1 MINYTPNLWLFD
13 LNLLVK
19 PAKGKS
25 RRITGPVLDLNAL
38 QSVIASGQL
47 SANEG
52 VWPATKRSRNSL
64 EDYKWTY
71 ADVLKIFSCL
81 LAGDYKNSEWCDI
94 DGDRMVPCDVYTIC
108 YDEARCQR
116 NPRGIE
122 VYLKFSIDDNGTLTL
137 VLVQSHFS

>member
-1 MINYTPNLWLFD
+1 MFLLD
-13 LNLLVK
+13 LNQLLK

-25 RRITGPVLDLNAL
+25 RKITGPVLDLKAL
-38 QSVIASGQL
+38 QTVITSGQL
-47 SANEG
+47 SAEG

-64 EDYKWTY
+64 EDYRWSY
-71 ADVLKIFSCL
+71 EDVLKFFSCL
-81 LAGDYKNSEWCDI
+81 QAEDYKNSEWCDI

-108 YDEARCQR
+108 YDEPRRQR

-122 VYLKFSIDDNGTLTL
+122 VYLKFSIDDEGTLTL